1 MRGRPKPLSD
11 YVGASNVIVLR
22 LSPLCRC
29 DILGHFA
36 YDAYIAKLL
45 IIFEVAIIYVGKHI
59 GIRPLQ

>member
-11 YVGASNVIVLR
+11 YVGVSNVIVLR

-36 YDAYIAKLL
+36 YDAYIAKLA
-45 IIFEVAIIYVGKHI
+45 IFREINGM
-59 GIRPLQ
+59 QS